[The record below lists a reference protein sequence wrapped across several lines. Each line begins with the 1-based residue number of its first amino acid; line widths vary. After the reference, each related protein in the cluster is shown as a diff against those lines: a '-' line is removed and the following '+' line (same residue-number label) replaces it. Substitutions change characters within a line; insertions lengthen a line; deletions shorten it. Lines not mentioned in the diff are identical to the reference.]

1 MNSVNRIAESLT
13 VLLIFCFVLAITYL
27 VTRFVAGYQKSQ
39 MSQGNI
45 RILETTR
52 ISQTKY
58 LQLLQVGEV
67 YMVIAV
73 CKDSITMLTTV
84 EKEQLNFE
92 VMPEGEKPD
101 FKEILSQFTSQTPWN
116 RQKSE
121 NQQKQ
126 DKNQELSEEQK
137 QQEVKER
144 QYGKENKRK

>member
-1 MNSVNRIAESLT
+1 MKLAGVGSVNRIAESLT

-27 VTRFVAGYQKSQ
+27 VTRFVAGYQKTQ

-58 LQLLQVGEV
+58 LQLLQVGET

-73 CKDSITMLTTV
+73 CKDSVTMLTTV

-92 VMPEGEKPD
+92 KMSEGKKPD
-101 FKEILSQFTSQTPWN
+101 FKEVLSRFVSKEQ
-116 RQKSE
+116 RQK
-121 NQQKQ
+121 
-126 DKNQELSEEQK
+126 
-137 QQEVKER
+137 EVRER
-144 QYGKENKRK
+144 QYGKENERK

>member
-1 MNSVNRIAESLT
+1 MNFVNRIAESLT
-13 VLLIFCFVLAITYL
+13 VLFIFCIVLAITYL
-27 VTRFVAGYQKSQ
+27 VTRFIAGYQKSQ

-73 CKDSITMLTTV
+73 CKDSVTMLTTL

-92 VMPEGEKPD
+92 LMPEVEQPD
-101 FKEILSQFTSQTPWN
+101 FKEI
-116 RQKSE
+116 
-121 NQQKQ
+121 
-126 DKNQELSEEQK
+126 
-137 QQEVKER
+137 
-144 QYGKENKRK
+144 

>member
-1 MNSVNRIAESLT
+1 MNFVNRITESLT
-13 VLLIFCFVLAITYL
+13 VLFIFCIVLAITYL
-27 VTRFVAGYQKSQ
+27 VTRFIAGYQKSQ

-73 CKDSITMLTTV
+73 CKDSVTMLTTL

-92 VMPEGEKPD
+92 LMPEVEQPD
-101 FKEILSQFTSQTPWN
+101 FKEILSKFVNQNPWN
-116 RQKSE
+116 RQKSQ
-121 NQQKQ
+121 NQQKSKE
-126 DKNQELSEEQK
+126 D
-137 QQEVKER
+137 QEVSEKQNSE
-144 QYGKENKRK
+144 K

>member
-13 VLLIFCFVLAITYL
+13 VLLIFCIVLAITYL
-27 VTRFVAGYQKSQ
+27 VTRFIAGYQKSQ

-73 CKDSITMLTTV
+73 CKDSVTMLTTID
-84 EKEQLNFE
+84 KEQLNFE
-92 VMPEGEKPD
+92 IMSGEEKPD
-101 FKEILSQFTSQTPWN
+101 FKEILSQFVNQNAWN
-116 RQKSE
+116 KQKSVEKQQKKAEEQTEE
-121 NQQKQ
+121 NQ
-126 DKNQELSEEQK
+126 DVSE
-137 QQEVKER
+137 
-144 QYGKENKRK
+144 KRNSKK

>member
-13 VLLIFCFVLAITYL
+13 ALLIFCIVLAITYL
-27 VTRFVAGYQKSQ
+27 VTRFIAGYQKSQ

-73 CKDSITMLTTV
+73 CKDSVTMLTTI
-84 EKEQLNFE
+84 EKEQLDFE
-92 VMPEGEKPD
+92 RMPGEEKPD
-101 FKEILSQFTSQTPWN
+101 FKEVLSQFVKQNTGKKQ
-116 RQKSE
+116 E
-121 NQQKQ
+121 NQGASKKQ
-126 DKNQELSEEQK
+126 NSKK
-137 QQEVKER
+137 
-144 QYGKENKRK
+144 